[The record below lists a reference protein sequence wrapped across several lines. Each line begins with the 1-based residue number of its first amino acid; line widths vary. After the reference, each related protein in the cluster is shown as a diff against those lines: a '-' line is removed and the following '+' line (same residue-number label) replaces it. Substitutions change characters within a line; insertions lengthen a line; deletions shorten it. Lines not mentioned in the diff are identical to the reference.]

1 MDVGLFDYDLPPELI
16 AQEPAEPRDASR
28 LLALERATGRIDDR
42 RFSDLEGLLRPGD
55 CLVANHTR
63 VIPAR
68 VLGMGEGGRPVELL
82 FLRPVDEERWE
93 AMVRPGRRCRVGARI
108 EVAGGAARAR
118 VVGEGR
124 EGTRVIAV
132 EAPWP
137 VPELLDGRVHRDA
150 EGADLLARPHRQ
162 REARQHAADRGEGAC
177 ARECVVHRE
186 RQDAALPVQ
195 VVQHPAVLLA
205 DVDLAGV
212 GQHQQRQAPRD
223 GPEQR
228 AKLPGDRMAGHR

>member
-68 VLGMGEGGRPVELL
+68 VLGIGEGGRPVELL
-82 FLRPVDEERWE
+82 FLRPVDGERWE

-124 EGTRVIAV
+124 EGTRVIAI

-137 VPELLDGRVHRDA
+137 VPELLERHGLPPLPPYIGRHAAPKPEDRERYQTVYARA
-150 EGADLLARPHRQ
+150 PPRRRRRPARPPPGGPR
-162 REARQHAADRGEGAC
+162 
-177 ARECVVHRE
+177 
-186 RQDAALPVQ
+186 
-195 VVQHPAVLLA
+195 
-205 DVDLAGV
+205 
-212 GQHQQRQAPRD
+212 APR
-223 GPEQR
+223 
-228 AKLPGDRMAGHR
+228 AGGRPRPRVCTSRPSCWRGSSAAASRSTT